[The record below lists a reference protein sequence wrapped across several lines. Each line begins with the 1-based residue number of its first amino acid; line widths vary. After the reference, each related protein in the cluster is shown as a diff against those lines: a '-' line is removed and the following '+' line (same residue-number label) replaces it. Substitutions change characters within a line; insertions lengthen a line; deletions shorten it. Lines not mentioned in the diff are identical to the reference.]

1 MEFIFFNMFVFI
13 INVVFEDR
21 EVYFNFVEIDL
32 EFIEFIM
39 KWLKVIL
46 GVNLFFLS
54 VGFEQKWFVDDLS
67 DDENGYRI
75 ISIKN
80 CYNVLNRK
88 LVIL

>member
-46 GVNLFFLS
+46 GLNLFFLS
-54 VGFEQKWFVDDLS
+54 VGFE
-67 DDENGYRI
+67 
-75 ISIKN
+75 
-80 CYNVLNRK
+80 
-88 LVIL
+88 